1 VLHRKLYGTIA
12 SIFEKFVPL
21 FNKVLTDRLNPRPLR
36 VEVDPSGW
44 YKDQSP
50 NYDDDDKYLEWQ
62 ENRQPVLPE
71 PPDVFSP
78 PPPPSK
84 LVDLCGRKLQVIVKL
99 ANIELTPEK
108 PSYPGG
114 VWHVEGMRNESIV
127 ASGIYYYASKNL
139 TQSKLAFRQ
148 AVREPD
154 YEQND
159 DKGVRTVYGL
169 TNEGPLNQPL
179 GAIVTQEDRCIA
191 FPNIFQHKVE
201 PFQLVDR
208 TQPGHRKILVFFLV
222 DPCREIIS
230 TLTVPPQQRT
240 WLVDKLKD
248 VPPLSGLPLE
258 VVKRIVSFLDWPM
271 SLSEAKEYRAELMA
285 ERKYFISK
293 NNEEYFEREFSLC
306 EH

>member
-1 VLHRKLYGTIA
+1 M
-12 SIFEKFVPL
+12 
-21 FNKVLTDRLNPRPLR
+21 
-36 VEVDPSGW
+36 
-44 YKDQSP
+44 
-50 NYDDDDKYLEWQ
+50 
-62 ENRQPVLPE
+62 
-71 PPDVFSP
+71 
-78 PPPPSK
+78 
-84 LVDLCGRKLQVIVKL
+84 
-99 ANIELTPEK
+99 
-108 PSYPGG
+108 
-114 VWHVEGMRNESIV
+114 EGMRNESIV

-148 AVREPD
+148 AVREPN

-169 TNEGPLNQPL
+169 ANEGPLNQLL

-201 PFQLVDR
+201 PFQLVDC

-230 TLTVPPQQRT
+230 TLTVPPQQKT
-240 WLVDKLKD
+240 WLVEEIKD
-248 VPPLSGLPLE
+248 IPPLSGLPLE

-293 NNEEYFEREFSLC
+293 NNEEFFEREFSLC